1 MDPDFADTLR
11 SHGVH
16 VTAQRIAVLRA
27 VEARPHLTADEAAES
42 ARRQI
47 GAISKQS
54 VYDTLAVL
62 VEHGLIRRIQ
72 PSGSPARFESR
83 VGDNHHHLVCRDCG
97 RLVDVEC
104 AVGDAPCLTPVD
116 AKDFAIDEAEVMYW
130 GLCPECSA
138 AAGDLPRHSN
148 QIDPSAVTTP

>member
-54 VYDTLAVL
+54 VFMTLWQSWSSTA
-62 VEHGLIRRIQ
+62 
-72 PSGSPARFESR
+72 
-83 VGDNHHHLVCRDCG
+83 
-97 RLVDVEC
+97 
-104 AVGDAPCLTPVD
+104 
-116 AKDFAIDEAEVMYW
+116 
-130 GLCPECSA
+130 
-138 AAGDLPRHSN
+138 
-148 QIDPSAVTTP
+148 